1 MNILVKDQIT
11 RDIFLASALLNG
23 TLLIFTGIVIPK
35 LPPVIP
41 LLYSRPWGEEQLT
54 PQLFALALPLSLF
67 IFLLLN
73 LLLGRKL
80 SNNLSLDDSKGA
92 KDTQQT
98 GQKQIL
104 LILRTLSVT
113 SLFATIVGSIT
124 LLRIT
129 LTVV

>member
-129 LTVV
+129 LPVV